1 MAAHQNLASKIF
13 SLCCKCC
20 EKPDAADDSKIPNQT
35 QELQLSKHGVQKDEL
50 NRQSLEHSD
59 AAPCM
64 SLGKATLPSEKTTS
78 CFSSSEYGEF
88 EPGAL
93 TLTGNLW
100 VCECS
105 LNVCF
110 SLQTAR
116 TVELVSSAE
125 RGGNVRTRMGPILF
139 SRPLHFTRQTAVTE
153 CSDKG
158 TNTSQTEAEAG
169 AGVGRGAHDSQTTPD
184 LILTRDG
191 GDRNSLSRPKA
202 EASLRVLLSF
212 LLSDV
217 NSQVSKR
224 GFHKRRLSRYS
235 QDHWPYQ
242 PCLIG
247 RP

>member
-50 NRQSLEHSD
+50 NRQSLKHSD

-78 CFSSSEYGEF
+78 CFSSNV
-88 EPGAL
+88 
-93 TLTGNLW
+93 NL
-100 VCECS
+100 
-105 LNVCF
+105 
-110 SLQTAR
+110 QA
-116 TVELVSSAE
+116 
-125 RGGNVRTRMGPILF
+125 
-139 SRPLHFTRQTAVTE
+139 
-153 CSDKG
+153 
-158 TNTSQTEAEAG
+158 
-169 AGVGRGAHDSQTTPD
+169 
-184 LILTRDG
+184 
-191 GDRNSLSRPKA
+191 
-202 EASLRVLLSF
+202 
-212 LLSDV
+212 
-217 NSQVSKR
+217 SKR

-235 QDHWPYQ
+235 QDRWPYQ

>member
-78 CFSSSEYGEF
+78 CFSSSEYGYQHV
-88 EPGAL
+88 PD
-93 TLTGNLW
+93 
-100 VCECS
+100 
-105 LNVCF
+105 
-110 SLQTAR
+110 
-116 TVELVSSAE
+116 
-125 RGGNVRTRMGPILF
+125 RGGG
-139 SRPLHFTRQTAVTE
+139 
-153 CSDKG
+153 
-158 TNTSQTEAEAG
+158 G
-169 AGVGRGAHDSQTTPD
+169 AGRGAHDSQTPPD
-184 LILTRDG
+184 LMLTRDG
-191 GDRNSLSRPKA
+191 GDQNSLSRPKA
-202 EASLRVLLSF
+202 EASLRVLLPF

>member
-20 EKPDAADDSKIPNQT
+20 EKPNAADDSKIPNQT

-50 NRQSLEHSD
+50 NRQSLKHSD

-78 CFSSSEYGEF
+78 CFSSSEY
-88 EPGAL
+88 
-93 TLTGNLW
+93 
-100 VCECS
+100 
-105 LNVCF
+105 
-110 SLQTAR
+110 
-116 TVELVSSAE
+116 
-125 RGGNVRTRMGPILF
+125 
-139 SRPLHFTRQTAVTE
+139 
-153 CSDKG
+153 
-158 TNTSQTEAEAG
+158 
-169 AGVGRGAHDSQTTPD
+169 
-184 LILTRDG
+184 
-191 GDRNSLSRPKA
+191 
-202 EASLRVLLSF
+202 
-212 LLSDV
+212 DV

-224 GFHKRRLSRYS
+224 GFHKRRLSRYF